1 MKSKIKI
8 QKSKSTQKTST
19 NKNIKN
25 KKIKKQIKNNFE
37 NTLKNKVNDISF
49 KKRNFIKSNIKK
61 EEEENYKSLINAIEL
76 NNVQTVENLLKNTLF
91 NINKLNENGFSPLHL
106 SIIKG
111 NIKIIILLIKY
122 GAKINILSS
131 KNKQTPLHLAYI
143 YKNNYSKNIIELLL
157 NNGADN
163 NILDINSKKPSDYK
177 NNTKDNTKI
186 FIKNKIDNINNEN
199 KDIKNNIKKE
209 KKENKKKEYKGH
221 TYTLRDSKD
230 NSLVVITM
238 DNISYLTSDEN
249 TIFQKVKQILKII
262 QKLSMRIIIVMKII
276 KM

>member
-8 QKSKSTQKTST
+8 QKSKSTQKTFVC
-19 NKNIKN
+19 KNIKN

-143 YKNNYSKNIIELLL
+143 NKNNYSKNIIELLL